1 MDLLKVGSDW
11 LQSQRA
17 KFLTRNIVYV
27 RVAESVEIPATVG
40 KTIFRV
46 DTGYG
51 RLERLESRDYLV
63 TASELI
69 LGGQVKVPEAGDCIR
84 ETDGPTVYVY
94 EVMAP
99 GNELVYRYS
108 DPYRKTLRI
117 HTKLVSTQPAT

>member
-1 MDLLKVGSDW
+1 
-11 LQSQRA
+11 
-17 KFLTRNIVYV
+17 
-27 RVAESVEIPATVG
+27 
-40 KTIFRV
+40 V

-84 ETDGPTVYVY
+84 ETDGSTVYVY

-99 GNELVYRYS
+99 GNEPVYRYS

-117 HTKLVSTQPAT
+117 HTKLVSTEPAT

>member
-1 MDLLKVGSDW
+1 MDLLQTGSDW
-11 LQSQRA
+11 LQEQRA
-17 KFLTRNIVYV
+17 KFLTRNVLYQ
-27 RVAESVEIPATVG
+27 RDTESVLLSATVG

-69 LGGQVKVPEAGDCIR
+69 LSGQVKLPEAGDCIR
-84 ETDGPTVYVY
+84 ETDGSTVYVY

-99 GNELVYRYS
+99 GNEPVYRYS

-117 HTKLVSTQPAT
+117 HTKLVATEPAT

>member
-27 RVAESVEIPATVG
+27 RDAELVEIPATVG

-69 LGGQVKVPEAGDCIR
+69 LGGQVKLPEAGDCIR

-99 GNELVYRYS
+99 GNEPVYRYS

-117 HTKLVSTQPAT
+117 HTKLVSTEPAT